1 MLFGEEAGIWVEI
14 QIKDRDWS
22 FKQIGEFSNNFV

>member
-14 QIKDRDWS
+14 QVMDRES
-22 FKQIGEFSNNFV
+22 FQQIGEFRDDFV

>member
-14 QIKDRDWS
+14 QIKDREWP
-22 FKQIGEFSNNFV
+22 FQQIGEFHDDFV